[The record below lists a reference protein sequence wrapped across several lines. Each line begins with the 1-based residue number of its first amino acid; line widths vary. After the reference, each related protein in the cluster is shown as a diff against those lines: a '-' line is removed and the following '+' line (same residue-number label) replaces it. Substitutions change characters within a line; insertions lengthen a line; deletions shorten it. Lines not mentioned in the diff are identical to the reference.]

1 MQLVA
6 YKEPKETA
14 VHAPTLN
21 PAAHATLAAWHEML
35 ATHNFDGLGEIMA
48 DDVVFRSPVAHTP
61 YPGRAAI
68 VLVLITVNQVFRDFR
83 YHRSFVSED
92 GCSVVLEFSAHVD
105 GKQLKGIDMIRFDE
119 RGKIAEFEVMIR
131 PLSGLQ
137 ALGAAMGARL
147 SSQKQVLTGS
157 H

>member
-1 MQLVA
+1 M
-6 YKEPKETA
+6 
-14 VHAPTLN
+14 N
-21 PAAHATLAAWHEML
+21 AAALIPNARPTLAAWHEML
-35 ATHNFDGLGEIMA
+35 ATHAFERLGDIMA

-68 VLVLITVNQVFRDFR
+68 VLVLTTVNQVFREFR

-92 GCSVVLEFSAHVD
+92 GHSVVLEFSAHVD
-105 GKQLKGIDMIRFDE
+105 GKELKGIDMIRFDAA
-119 RGKIAEFEVMIR
+119 GKIAEFEVMIR

-147 SSQKQVLTGS
+147 ASQKQVLAGAA
-157 H
+157 